1 MKIMLVDDSK
11 TMRNMQRNA
20 LNGLGHTDLVEAGD
34 GQQALEKAEQEKPE
48 LILLDWNMPNVD
60 GLAFLK
66 QFRATDTDTPVIM
79 ITTELEKRRVI
90 EAIKAG
96 VNNYIVKPF
105 TQEALAERIEETLE
119 QLDAA

>member
-1 MKIMLVDDSK
+1 MKIMLVDDSR
-11 TMRNMQRNA
+11 TMRNMQRKA
-20 LNGLGHTDLVEAGD
+20 LHGLGHTDVVEAGD
-34 GQQALEKAEQEKPE
+34 GQQALDMVEQEQPE

-66 QFRATDTDTPVIM
+66 RFRAIDSDTPVIM
-79 ITTELEKRRVI
+79 VTTELEKRRVI

-105 TQEALAERIEETLE
+105 TQEALAQRIAETLE